1 MAVTYSSESDSYQ
14 ISFYFGHSLTKI
26 ANVYI
31 ARHIPTKTLVA
42 LKKYNLEKLNREQV
56 QLVQDE
62 IILMRQLNHP
72 NVLPVLCSF
81 VSGHEIV
88 SVLPVMGYG
97 SCAHLILRYFPAGL
111 PEAAIAIILKAV
123 LNALHYLHSK
133 GIIHRAVRGSHVLV
147 SAEGHVTLTGLRY
160 SCPLISSGRW
170 QKKVHSFPSTTAPN
184 LNWLSPELLHQ
195 NLEGYNEKCDVY
207 SVGVTACELA
217 NGIVPYW
224 GTPSTL
230 MLIEK
235 LRGIPPQLLDATT
248 FYPNPI
254 NGQGDDGVDGEDY
267 SHTLSKRKFS
277 ESFHSAIESCLNCCQ
292 RRPSARELL
301 LHSFFKSAPPY
312 SSLPA
317 LLLPAVPVLPNT
329 LPDNRDE
336 LESIMACER
345 IDNLDLETTV
355 WDF

>member
-1 MAVTYSSESDSYQ
+1 MAYPSESENYQ
-14 ISFYFGHSLTKI
+14 ISLYFGHSLTKI

-31 ARHIPTKTLVA
+31 ARHIPSKTLVA
-42 LKKYNLEKLNREQV
+42 LKKYNLEKLNRDDV

-72 NVLPVLCSF
+72 NILPVLYSF
-81 VSGHEIV
+81 VSGYEII

-111 PEAAIAIILKAV
+111 PEQAIATILKAV
-123 LNALHYLHSK
+123 LNALYYLHSK
-133 GIIHRAVRGSHVLV
+133 GIIHRAVRGSHVLI
-147 SAEGHVTLTGLRY
+147 SAEGHVTLTGFRY
-160 SCPLISSGRW
+160 SCPLISSGKW
-170 QKKVHSFPSTTAPN
+170 QKKVHSFPATTAPN
-184 LNWLSPELLHQ
+184 LNWLSPELLQQ

-230 MLIEK
+230 MLVEK
-235 LRGIPPQLLDATT
+235 LRGASPQLLDATT
-248 FYPNPI
+248 FFPNPI
-254 NGQGDDGVDGEDY
+254 NGQGEEGGDGEDY
-267 SHTLSKRKFS
+267 SVTLSKRRFS
-277 ESFHSAIESCLNCCQ
+277 ENFHSAIESCLENCQ
-292 RRPSARELL
+292 WRPSARELL
-301 LHSFFKSAPPY
+301 LHSFFKNAPPY
-312 SSLPA
+312 VSLPA
-317 LLLPAVPVLPNT
+317 LLLPAIPVLPNS
-329 LPDNRDE
+329 LPDNDDE

-345 IDNLDLETTV
+345 LDNLDLETCV